1 MTIIQDLIHYAEGL
15 STDQWLMVLGAHLIL
30 IMLLII
36 AWRRAKRRNKS
47 GQVSSMETVPAT
59 ALEMGAV
66 LMQAGEANSY
76 HEEALQALRQDLQDW
91 AASLRGS
98 QPDPSLTALLRA
110 TEPALDDVI
119 QHVARLDENNTHT
132 IMAHLEEIQAKL
144 AKLSQHHDRPASARH
159 EATLMRLQALD
170 QHFKGLSASLKESDK
185 LLTHARALAQAKKS
199 S

>member
-1 MTIIQDLIHYAEGL
+1 MTIIQDLIHYADGL
-15 STDQWLMVLGAHLIL
+15 TTDQWMIILGANVLL
-30 IMLLII
+30 TMALII
-36 AWRRAKRRNKS
+36 AWLRARGRNRRM
-47 GQVSSMETVPAT
+47 QTTSMDTTPSM
-59 ALEMGAV
+59 ALEMDAA